1 MCGTSRWHLQAAA
14 DENYGLSGS
23 WVEAYG
29 FRFPGVGFFGF
40 TASVVEVRGG
50 SVSWFQHVGFSF
62 FEV

>member
-29 FRFPGVGFFGF
+29 FRFPGVGFLGLPLRSLRFVGVQF
-40 TASVVEVRGG
+40 R
-50 SVSWFQHVGFSF
+50 GFSMLGL
-62 FEV
+62 VL